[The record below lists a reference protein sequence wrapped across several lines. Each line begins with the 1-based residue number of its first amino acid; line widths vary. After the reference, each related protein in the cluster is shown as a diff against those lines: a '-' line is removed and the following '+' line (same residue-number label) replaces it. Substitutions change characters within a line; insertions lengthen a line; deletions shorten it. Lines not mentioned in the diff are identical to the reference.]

1 MSLFGVQL
9 LLLDWI
15 IPAYS
20 REWLIISFYWYKG
33 QSSIEFINEIVKMC
47 WRTGY
52 EDGKPI
58 PEKYP
63 MDYFKRMPL
72 NNQFVASVVN
82 KIKDDD
88 IYS

>member
-1 MSLFGVQL
+1 
-9 LLLDWI
+9 
-15 IPAYS
+15 
-20 REWLIISFYWYKG
+20 
-33 QSSIEFINEIVKMC
+33 MC
-47 WRTGY
+47 RRTGY

-63 MDYFKRMPL
+63 LDYFKRMPL